1 MIYYVGL
8 KHETLYFQ
16 IQFMNLLCSSEDIKV
31 IKSKVALERGL
42 NFQKQNYAINAELK
56 KKNHQSKLYAQ
67 NKSSVTEEEKLTKMK
82 TELKF
87 SKRKCGKDHISFAQ
101 FVIDVFIQ
109 GLCSFFLK

>member
-42 NFQKQNYAINAELK
+42 NFQKQNYA
-56 KKNHQSKLYAQ
+56 
-67 NKSSVTEEEKLTKMK
+67 MP
-82 TELKF
+82 
-87 SKRKCGKDHISFAQ
+87 
-101 FVIDVFIQ
+101 
-109 GLCSFFLK
+109 